1 MDINMEKQKVKNRT
15 ELIVYILV
23 IFGLIAVVNYGGTKW
38 FKRIDMTDSKQY
50 SVSTATKKI
59 LKSLDD
65 IINIKVFFSKD
76 LPPHLHKTITDVK
89 DLLAEYQAYAGKNL
103 HITWEDPAESEESK
117 NMARSLGIPEIQ
129 LQTDRRHADSAGS
142 VTLKGADAVESG
154 EPEHGCH
161 HR

>member
-15 ELIVYILV
+15 ELIVYVLV
-23 IFGLIAVVNYGGTKW
+23 IFGLIAVVNYGGAKW

-76 LPPHLHKTITDVK
+76 LPPLQQPIHLVHYRRQRPARRISGLCGKEPSHYVGRSGGERRVEK
-89 DLLAEYQAYAGKNL
+89 YGPLAWNSGNPAANL
-103 HITWEDPAESEESK
+103 
-117 NMARSLGIPEIQ
+117 
-129 LQTDRRHADSAGS
+129 
-142 VTLKGADAVESG
+142 
-154 EPEHGCH
+154 
-161 HR
+161 